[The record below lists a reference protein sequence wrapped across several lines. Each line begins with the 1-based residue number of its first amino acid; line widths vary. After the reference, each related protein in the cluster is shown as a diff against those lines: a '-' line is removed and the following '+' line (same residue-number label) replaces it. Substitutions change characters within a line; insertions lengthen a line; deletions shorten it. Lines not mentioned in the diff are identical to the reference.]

1 MTLRIFKE
9 KTKAQGKDEEIAYK
23 IDTTPWGGSP
33 SNPEVQLVCKGVSVG
48 GECLDGAPQIEGN
61 VITTPLVLGLIAGN
75 RYRLEVK
82 WTCQSNTLEAYGW
95 IVAGD

>member
-1 MTLRIFKE
+1 MTIRIFKE
-9 KTKAQGKDEEIAYK
+9 QSKHQGKDEKIAYK

-33 SNPEVQLVCKGVSVG
+33 SKGMSHIVCGGVGVCADHLE
-48 GECLDGAPQIEGN
+48 GEPQSEGN
-61 VITTPLVLGLIAGN
+61 VITTPLVVGLVPGN

-95 IVAGD
+95 IIAGD